1 MKILILKNTG
11 RLKVGDKV
19 DMMEQGTQAPQSS
32 VDKMEYT
39 AWVKMETGTWPL
51 FRYEYKELPIETHP
65 EEYL

>member
-1 MKILILKNTG
+1 MI
-11 RLKVGDKV
+11 
-19 DMMEQGTQAPQSS
+19 EQDPQSS

-51 FRYEYKELPIETHP
+51 FRYEYKELPIESHP

>member
-1 MKILILKNTG
+1 MKIQILKSTG

-19 DMMEQGTQAPQSS
+19 DMIEQDPQSS

-51 FRYEYKELPIETHP
+51 FRYEYKELPIESHP